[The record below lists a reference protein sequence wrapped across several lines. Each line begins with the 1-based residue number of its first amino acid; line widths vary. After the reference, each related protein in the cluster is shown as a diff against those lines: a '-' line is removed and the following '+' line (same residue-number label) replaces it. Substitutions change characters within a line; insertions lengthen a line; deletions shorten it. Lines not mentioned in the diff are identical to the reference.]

1 MLRREVGRCPVACQG
16 GAGLEKPRSVRKAQS
31 KERKGARVKQSRTGR
46 QSLKWF
52 IQKTPQNLGSVFRY
66 DAAPTS
72 RGSPGRGRW
81 PRAANS
87 HNHGPVSNQPQQHR
101 AAPGERWLAALVGTL
116 GGLLAA
122 PLVASAQGSLG
133 ALAADS
139 IWLQPRCSLAPRSSF
154 GARLSLK
161 PFYWEMQLT

>member
-1 MLRREVGRCPVACQG
+1 MLHQGVGRCPGACQG

-52 IQKTPQNLGSVFRY
+52 IQKPPQNLSSVFRY

-87 HNHGPVSNQPQQHR
+87 HNHGPVSNQPQQHELLQEKGGWQLWS
-101 AAPGERWLAALVGTL
+101 APSGGCWLPCLSPALRDCSGRWLQTASGCS
-116 GGLLAA
+116 LAA
-122 PLVASAQGSLG
+122 PWLPGAASGPGSV
-133 ALAADS
+133 
-139 IWLQPRCSLAPRSSF
+139 
-154 GARLSLK
+154 
-161 PFYWEMQLT
+161 